1 MHAMSENGTQSEP
14 EPKPARTVHPAVR
27 FLAVG
32 LSAAAALAL
41 LIFLQGM
48 RASAMQR
55 EAFGRGID
63 GLAAAMAQPIIESN
77 SQVFENRRD
86 RLQRTVEGIRAAG
99 GYESVT
105 VADAQGLV
113 IATTDLKFRGQT
125 LKELADG
132 KQKSRVNHVNGIL
145 VATSG
150 VFTEGGA
157 KVGGLR
163 VEIRF

>member
-1 MHAMSENGTQSEP
+1 MSENGTESVTEATP
-14 EPKPARTVHPAVR
+14 VRTVHPAVR

-41 LIFLQGM
+41 LIFFQGM

-55 EAFGRGID
+55 EAFARGID
-63 GLAAAMAQPIIESN
+63 GLASAMAQPIIESN
-77 SQVFENRRD
+77 SRVYENRRD
-86 RLQRTVEGIRAAG
+86 RLQKTVEGIRAAG

-125 LKELADG
+125 LKELAEG
-132 KQKSRVNHVNGIL
+132 KQKTRVENVNGVL
-145 VATSG
+145 VAISG

-157 KVGGLR
+157 QVGGLR
-163 VEIRF
+163 VEVRL